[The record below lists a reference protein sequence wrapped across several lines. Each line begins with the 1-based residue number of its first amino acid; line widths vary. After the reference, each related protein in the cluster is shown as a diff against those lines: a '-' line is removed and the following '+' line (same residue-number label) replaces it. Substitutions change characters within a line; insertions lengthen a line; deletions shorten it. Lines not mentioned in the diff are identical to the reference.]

1 VDHEYEQFKK
11 RYAEL
16 EQKLNEKS
24 AAYDALLD
32 ASNSQQERIK
42 NLEARNETLT
52 NNLTAHQANESRSIY
67 DDISVADHL
76 FMASSCVG
84 VLRDRLSQGP
94 MDKKNFEHEVDLFV
108 DQAMVL
114 YQKLTSTRLKG
125 FFTPIFNHNSPRKGS
140 FFFLENKC

>member
-114 YQKLTSTRLKG
+114 YQKLLGRLT
-125 FFTPIFNHNSPRKGS
+125 TPP
-140 FFFLENKC
+140 LPAQD